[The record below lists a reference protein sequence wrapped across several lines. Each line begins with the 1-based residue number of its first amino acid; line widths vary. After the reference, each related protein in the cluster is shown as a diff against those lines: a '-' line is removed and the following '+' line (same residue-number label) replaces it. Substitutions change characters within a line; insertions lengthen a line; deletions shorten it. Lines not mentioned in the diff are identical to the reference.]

1 MTKPAPLDDGARQPQ
16 PQAAQPPI
24 ARGRT
29 TPQRTATV
37 LDTLRDEI
45 LTGQYRPG
53 ERLPSERELAARFET
68 SRGAVREAL
77 KKLEQLGI
85 ASIQKGGVRV
95 VAVEEATLE
104 VLGPL
109 LELQA
114 VPDAVLA
121 DQIMQVMSLLVIE
134 SARDFALLATD
145 EQIEYARKLISGI
158 LSGAPGSP
166 ETLEK
171 RVALGRHFME
181 TCGNLPMRLIANG
194 LRIQFSQKMTD
205 RGFAPRPEPVA
216 FRIALLKVHTALAER
231 DAEAVAAAM
240 REVMQVNR
248 RALRDAREAAGATHR
263 GLDLIPS
270 PPPRGLNR

>member
-1 MTKPAPLDDGARQPQ
+1 M
-16 PQAAQPPI
+16 
-24 ARGRT
+24 
-29 TPQRTATV
+29 
-37 LDTLRDEI
+37 
-45 LTGQYRPG
+45 
-53 ERLPSERELAARFET
+53 
-68 SRGAVREAL
+68 
-77 KKLEQLGI
+77 
-85 ASIQKGGVRV
+85 

-248 RALRDAREAAGATHR
+248 RALRDALEAAGATHR